1 MVLFRD
7 ARPKKRLNQYRL
19 EVKSEL
25 NALDEVLNWFI
36 EIAAKRLPQ
45 KCGWQCQLALAE
57 AFTNTVRYAHK
68 DLPQSTPIAIE
79 LNLLPNTVEIRI
91 YDYGKPFD
99 LQSKLRALQ
108 LINEQ
113 LLERESDRGLLF
125 IQKLTDNV
133 ESLRLSGNL
142 NCLIMRK
149 MVVNLDI

>member
-1 MVLFRD
+1 MALFKHTRQ
-7 ARPKKRLNQYRL
+7 KKRFKQYRL
-19 EVKSEL
+19 DVRSEI

-36 EIAAKRLPQ
+36 LIVEKHLPQ

-68 DLPQSTPIAIE
+68 DLPESTPISIE
-79 LNLLPNTVEIRI
+79 LNLLPNTAEIRI
-91 YDYGKPFD
+91 YDYGEPFD
-99 LQSKLRALQ
+99 LQGKLRSLK
-108 LINEQ
+108 LMKED

-133 ESLRLSGNL
+133 ESLRLLGNL

-149 MVVNLDI
+149 MVINSDP

>member
-1 MVLFRD
+1 MVLFKNTR
-7 ARPKKRLNQYRL
+7 AKKILTQYRL
-19 EVKSEL
+19 EVKSDI

-36 EIAAKRLPQ
+36 QVVERRLPR

-68 DLPQSTPIAIE
+68 DLPESTPISIE
-79 LNLLPNTVEIRI
+79 LNFLPNTVEIRI
-91 YDYGKPFD
+91 YDYGQPFD
-99 LQSKLRALQ
+99 LRGKLRSLQ
-108 LINEQ
+108 LMNED

-149 MVVNLDI
+149 MVINLKP